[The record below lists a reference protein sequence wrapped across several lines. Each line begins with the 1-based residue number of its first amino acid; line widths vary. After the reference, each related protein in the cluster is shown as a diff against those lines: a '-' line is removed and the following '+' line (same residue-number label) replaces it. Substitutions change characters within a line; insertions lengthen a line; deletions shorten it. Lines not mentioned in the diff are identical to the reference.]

1 MSALCIF
8 INIKLLN
15 KQAFLLEN
23 CAISLF
29 GVDMLFTDKVKQ
41 EKDILLQKW
50 VDKYYAAY
58 PLGSTGFI
66 RTSTDKFKNPI
77 GIITQTSLSTLYDAV
92 IGDDIEF
99 SDVHAALNELV
110 KLRAIQEMPASRA
123 VGPMAQLKTLFK
135 EEVFDNLV
143 KNNKDS
149 KVLQEIFEDFFT
161 VAARIDG
168 LLLLSMD
175 LYSADREKVFNLRV
189 EEIHRS
195 QSQVIRWA
203 RLREEKMSTNNNS
216 EE

>member
-1 MSALCIF
+1 
-8 INIKLLN
+8 
-15 KQAFLLEN
+15 
-23 CAISLF
+23 
-29 GVDMLFTDKVKQ
+29 MLFADKIKQ
-41 EKDILLQKW
+41 EKDTLLQKW

-77 GIITQTSLSTLYDAV
+77 GIITQTSLSTLYDAA
-92 IGDDIEF
+92 IGEDIEF
-99 SDVHAALNELV
+99 SDVHNALNELV
-110 KLRAIQEMPASRA
+110 KLRAVQEMPPSRA

-135 EEVFDNLV
+135 EEVFDSLV
-143 KNNKDS
+143 KNNNNS
-149 KVLQEIFEDFFT
+149 KVLQEIFEGFFT
-161 VAARIDG
+161 VAARIDS

-195 QSQVIRWA
+195 QSQITRWA
-203 RLREEKMSTNNNS
+203 KLREEKMSTNNNS